1 MLDRAARLARLG
13 TRLVSALAGL
23 LMLVLLAFGGFALR
37 QDAALRRGAFVGA
50 ELLQYKPA
58 APAADNPTLAEL
70 QAVNPDVCG
79 WLTVDGTGID
89 YPVVQ
94 GATNMDYVNR
104 DVYGDFS
111 LSGAIFLDSRC
122 AADLT
127 DPYTV
132 IYGHHMDN
140 SAMFGDVA
148 RFAEADYFAAH
159 PAGSISLPD
168 AAYTIELFA
177 CVVTDAYDTAIYTP
191 ERYPDDVGALL
202 DYAAAQAVQ
211 QRDIGVTAQDR
222 NDLWQNG
229 PAVLAARSGPAAGAA
244 LPAARGGCAGE
255 HGDPRQ
261 CPHRRRGGGRRLY
274 GGADAAGR
282 GPRACAACPDR
293 KKRRHRVFYGLCL

>member
-1 MLDRAARLARLG
+1 MPDRAARLARLG

-23 LMLVLLAFGGFALR
+23 LMLALLAFGGFALW

-70 QAVNPDVCG
+70 QTVNPDVCG

-222 NDLWQNG
+222 QI
-229 PAVLAARSGPAAGAA
+229 
-244 LPAARGGCAGE
+244 
-255 HGDPRQ
+255 
-261 CPHRRRGGGRRLY
+261 GR
-274 GGADAAGR
+274 A
-282 GPRACAACPDR
+282 
-293 KKRRHRVFYGLCL
+293 HV

>member
-1 MLDRAARLARLG
+1 MPVPS
-13 TRLVSALAGL
+13 TVSQPQTSG
-23 LMLVLLAFGGFALR
+23 
-37 QDAALRRGAFVGA
+37 
-50 ELLQYKPA
+50 
-58 APAADNPTLAEL
+58 
-70 QAVNPDVCG
+70 
-79 WLTVDGTGID
+79 LTVDGTGID

-222 NDLWQNG
+222 L
-229 PAVLAARSGPAAGAA
+229 VA
-244 LPAARGGCAGE
+244 LSTCAGSE
-255 HGDPRQ
+255 TNGRVVVLGRLCPLKEGDEMQ
-261 CPHRRRGGGRRLY
+261 
-274 GGADAAGR
+274 
-282 GPRACAACPDR
+282 
-293 KKRRHRVFYGLCL
+293 

>member
-23 LMLVLLAFGGFALR
+23 LMLALLAFGGFALW

-70 QAVNPDVCG
+70 QTVNPDVCG

-211 QRDIGVTAQDR
+211 KQAEQGRAWPSGS
-222 NDLWQNG
+222 G
-229 PAVLAARSGPAAGAA
+229 GAARADRRLAQKTMGRQRRRRERRQGPQAGERRRKT
-244 LPAARGGCAGE
+244 LRVFSPVAART
-255 HGDPRQ
+255 Q
-261 CPHRRRGGGRRLY
+261 N
-274 GGADAAGR
+274 
-282 GPRACAACPDR
+282 
-293 KKRRHRVFYGLCL
+293 

>member
-1 MLDRAARLARLG
+1 M
-13 TRLVSALAGL
+13 
-23 LMLVLLAFGGFALR
+23 
-37 QDAALRRGAFVGA
+37 
-50 ELLQYKPA
+50 
-58 APAADNPTLAEL
+58 
-70 QAVNPDVCG
+70 
-79 WLTVDGTGID
+79 DGTGID

-211 QRDIGVTAQDR
+211 QRDIGATAQDR
-222 NDLWQNG
+222 L
-229 PAVLAARSGPAAGAA
+229 VA
-244 LPAARGGCAGE
+244 LSTCAGSE
-255 HGDPRQ
+255 TNGRVVVLGRLCPLKEGDEMQ
-261 CPHRRRGGGRRLY
+261 
-274 GGADAAGR
+274 
-282 GPRACAACPDR
+282 
-293 KKRRHRVFYGLCL
+293 